1 MNKLSIGIKSILL
14 AAAAALL
21 LILPP
26 VSGQE
31 VQAAGI
37 KGIDVSQWQGDI
49 NWSAVKA
56 SGIQYAMI
64 RVGNPSYGVDAKFAQ
79 NVAGANAAGLR
90 VGAYVYSYATNA
102 TEAAQ
107 EAAYAIALMQNTTIS
122 FPVAI
127 DIEDSVQKTLTA
139 AQQQEIVNTFCSMI
153 YATGYQP
160 MVYSSRNWF
169 LERLGNTAWD
179 QWIAQY
185 ADVCD
190 YPYGYTMWQASA
202 SGSVAGIA
210 GNVDIDYCFK
220 DYFTSIQPNGF
231 CEIGGQTYYFLN
243 YRKQFG
249 IQTVG
254 GLQYGFDGTGAMIRN
269 QTVTDTAGNIIR
281 YCNDGHIVTITA
293 EAQATAVQAQALY
306 DQTVTQLAAV
316 QAAEQAAEAALANAQ
331 AAYGAAQSAEA
342 AAQQTAAAYMANY
355 QTLPT
360 PENGA
365 AAVTAQQQY
374 TEAAAATQSALAVA
388 TQAATDLATYQT
400 AVAAQE
406 AALAQAKAVNDAAQA
421 AIVIPQ

>member
-1 MNKLSIGIKSILL
+1 MCIKSILL
-14 AAAAALL
+14 TAAAILL
-21 LILPP
+21 LALSPI
-26 VSGQE
+26 SDQQA
-31 VQAAGI
+31 QAAGI
-37 KGIDVSQWQGDI
+37 QGIDVSQWQGDI

-56 SGIQYAMI
+56 SGINYAMI
-64 RVGNPSYGVDAKFAQ
+64 RVGNVKYGADTKFAQ

-127 DIEDSVQKTLTA
+127 DIEDDVHKSLTA
-139 AQQQEIVNTFCSMI
+139 AQQHEIVNTFCSMI
-153 YATGYQP
+153 YAAGYQP

-169 LERLGNTAWD
+169 MERLGNTAWD

-185 ADVCD
+185 SDTCD
-190 YPYGYTMWQASA
+190 YPYGYTMWQASS

-220 DYFTSIQPNGF
+220 DYFTTIQPNGF
-231 CEIGGQTYYFLN
+231 CDIGGQTYYFIN

-254 GLQYGFDGTGAMIRN
+254 GLQYGFDGTGAMIKN
-269 QTVTDTAGNIIR
+269 QTVTDAAGNIIR
-281 YCNDGHIVTITA
+281 YCNDGHLAIITA
-293 EAQATAVQAQALY
+293 EAQVTAAQAQALY
-306 DQTVTQLAAV
+306 DQAAAQLAAA
-316 QAAEQAAEAALANAQ
+316 QAAEQAAEATLTTAQ
-331 AAYGAAQSAEA
+331 AAYGAAQTTEANAQQA
-342 AAQQTAAAYMANY
+342 AATYMANY
-355 QTLPT
+355 QTVPT

-374 TEAAAATQSALAVA
+374 TDAATATQTALAVA
-388 TQAATDLATYQT
+388 TQAAADLATYQT